1 MSENLYQ
8 QTENIGVL
16 ANSIKVNEDADDN
29 SDEDSLTN
37 FLNNDDEKNNEE
49 KNNDDDITKSIEN
62 EINELSN
69 NINDEDNN
77 DFNKINNDD
86 KEKNNDEN
94 DDNDSHISKLS
105 VNDDEDDNIR
115 EIKEDLDRFRDKEK
129 EMNDL
134 EEYEN
139 ATPEY
144 KKFLKFRLINK
155 MADLSRNK
163 GVIFTQN
170 YNLNSDYM
178 TMKAEYDYQ
187 VSLTVKKQAVK
198 NYYNILMT
206 VLKGLEY
213 GNKRFDPLGIDLDGL
228 ANNVE
233 ASKEELIDALGD
245 FYNEHNSSMGTASP
259 VVRIGFIIIQAAVMT
274 MITNAS
280 SKYIMNMFSNNS
292 AISKLEQEAMSNTMS
307 GNKTKYQDETKNE
320 YNTLKENIKNR
331 IEQQNIQQNQQQN
344 NFNNSSSSLQ
354 QNNLNNN
361 LNNNINNGF
370 MTSSTPILKK
380 PQMPASLQHLKI

>member
-1 MSENLYQ
+1 MSEEIPYQ

-16 ANSIKVNEDADDN
+16 ANSIKVNENADEN
-29 SDEDSLTN
+29 SDDEDSLTN
-37 FLNNDDEKNNEE
+37 FLNNDKNDEVKKDDEE
-49 KNNDDDITKSIEN
+49 DITKSIEN

-69 NINDEDNN
+69 NY
-77 DFNKINNDD
+77 
-86 KEKNNDEN
+86 
-94 DDNDSHISKLS
+94 DDNKNYNKEDDEDSHISKIS
-105 VNDDEDDNIR
+105 INDEDENDEIRNNIR
-115 EIKEDLDRFRDKEK
+115 EDIERFKDEEK
-129 EMNDL
+129 EQNDL

-206 VLKGLEY
+206 VLKGLEF
-213 GNKRFDPLGIDLDGL
+213 GNKKWDPLGIDLDGL
-228 ANNVE
+228 SNNVE
-233 ASKEELIDALGD
+233 ASKEELLDALGD
-245 FYNEHNSSMGTASP
+245 FYNEHQAAVGTASP
-259 VVRIGFIIIQAAVMT
+259 VVRIGFIIVQAAVMT

-292 AISKLEQEAMSNTMS
+292 AISKLEQEAMNNTMS
-307 GNKTKYQDETKNE
+307 GNKTTYQDETKNE
-320 YNTLKENIKNR
+320 YNNLKETIRQR
-331 IEQQNIQQNQQQN
+331 IEENNNQQQFIN
-344 NFNNSSSSLQ
+344 QPSFNSTSPLLQKPNIPSSLQ
-354 QNNLNNN
+354 QEP
-361 LNNNINNGF
+361 NGF
-370 MTSSTPILKK
+370 MSSSTPSLKK
-380 PQMPASLQHLKI
+380 PQLPQSLQHINL

>member
-1 MSENLYQ
+1 MSEEIPYQ

-16 ANSIKVNEDADDN
+16 ANSIKVNENADEN
-29 SDEDSLTN
+29 SDDEDSLTN
-37 FLNNDDEKNNEE
+37 FLNNDKNDEVKKDDEE
-49 KNNDDDITKSIEN
+49 DITKSIEN

-69 NINDEDNN
+69 NYD
-77 DFNKINNDD
+77 DD
-86 KEKNNDEN
+86 KNYNKEDDE
-94 DDNDSHISKLS
+94 DSHISKIS
-105 VNDDEDDNIR
+105 INDEDENDEIRNNIR
-115 EIKEDLDRFRDKEK
+115 EDIERFKDEEK
-129 EMNDL
+129 EQNDL

-206 VLKGLEY
+206 VLKGLEF
-213 GNKRFDPLGIDLDGL
+213 GNKKWDPLGIDLDGL
-228 ANNVE
+228 SNNVE
-233 ASKEELIDALGD
+233 ASKEELLDALGD
-245 FYNEHNSSMGTASP
+245 FYNEHQAAVGTASP
-259 VVRIGFIIIQAAVMT
+259 VVRIGFIIVQAAVMT

-292 AISKLEQEAMSNTMS
+292 AISKLEQEAMNNTMS
-307 GNKTKYQDETKNE
+307 GNKTTYQDETKNE
-320 YNTLKENIKNR
+320 YNNLKETIRQR
-331 IEQQNIQQNQQQN
+331 IEENNNQQQFIN
-344 NFNNSSSSLQ
+344 QPSFNSTSPLLQKPNIPSSLQ
-354 QNNLNNN
+354 QEP
-361 LNNNINNGF
+361 NGF
-370 MTSSTPILKK
+370 MSSSTPSLKK
-380 PQMPASLQHLKI
+380 PQLPQSLQHINL

>member
-1 MSENLYQ
+1 MSENIPYQ

-16 ANSIKVNEDADDN
+16 ANSIKINEDNDENSDN
-29 SDEDSLTN
+29 DEDSLTN
-37 FLNNDDEKNNEE
+37 FLNNNSNKDDENNKDE
-49 KNNDDDITKSIEN
+49 KDDNKIENDIIKSIDDDITKSIEN

-69 NINDEDNN
+69 NYEENKDDSSNISKININDEDDEIRNN
-77 DFNKINNDD
+77 
-86 KEKNNDEN
+86 
-94 DDNDSHISKLS
+94 
-105 VNDDEDDNIR
+105 
-115 EIKEDLDRFRDKEK
+115 IKEDIERFKDSEK

-155 MADLSRNK
+155 MADLSKNK

-198 NYYNILMT
+198 NYYNILLT
-206 VLKGLEY
+206 VLKGLEF
-213 GNKRFDPLGIDLDGL
+213 GNKRWDPLGIDLDGL
-228 ANNVE
+228 SNNVE
-233 ASKEELIDALGD
+233 TSKEELLDALGD
-245 FYNEHNSSMGTASP
+245 FYNEHQTIIGGTASP
-259 VVRIGFIIIQAAVMT
+259 IVRIGFIIVQAAIMT

-292 AISKLEQEAMSNTMS
+292 AISKLEQEAMNNTMS
-307 GNKTKYQDETKNE
+307 GNKTTYQDETKNE
-320 YNTLKENIKNR
+320 YNNLKETIKQR
-331 IEQQNIQQNQQQN
+331 IEENKQT
-344 NFNNSSSSLQ
+344 FNNPSLSNSSLQ
-354 QNNLNNN
+354 KPNTSSLQESNLF
-361 LNNNINNGF
+361 L
-370 MTSSTPILKK
+370 SSTPSIKK
-380 PQMPASLQHLKI
+380 PQLPQSLQHINL

>member
-1 MSENLYQ
+1 MSEEIPYQ

-16 ANSIKVNEDADDN
+16 ANSIKVNENADEN
-29 SDEDSLTN
+29 SDDEDSLTN
-37 FLNNDDEKNNEE
+37 FFFFFKNDEVKKDDEE
-49 KNNDDDITKSIEN
+49 DITKSIEN

-69 NINDEDNN
+69 NY
-77 DFNKINNDD
+77 
-86 KEKNNDEN
+86 
-94 DDNDSHISKLS
+94 DDNKNYNNKEEEDEDSHISKIS
-105 VNDDEDDNIR
+105 INDEDENDEIR
-115 EIKEDLDRFRDKEK
+115 NNIKEDIERFKDEEK
-129 EMNDL
+129 EQNDL

-206 VLKGLEY
+206 VLKGLEF
-213 GNKRFDPLGIDLDGL
+213 GNKKWDPLGIDLDGL
-228 ANNVE
+228 SNNVE
-233 ASKEELIDALGD
+233 ASKEELLDALGD
-245 FYNEHNSSMGTASP
+245 FYNEHQAAVGTASP
-259 VVRIGFIIIQAAVMT
+259 VVRIGFIIVQAAVMT

-292 AISKLEQEAMSNTMS
+292 AISKLEQEAMNNTMS
-307 GNKTKYQDETKNE
+307 GNKTTYQDETKNE
-320 YNTLKENIKNR
+320 YNNLKETIRQR
-331 IEQQNIQQNQQQN
+331 IEENNNQQQFIN
-344 NFNNSSSSLQ
+344 QPSFNSTSPLLQKPNIPSSLQ
-354 QNNLNNN
+354 QEP
-361 LNNNINNGF
+361 NGF
-370 MTSSTPILKK
+370 MSSSTPSLKK
-380 PQMPASLQHLKI
+380 PQLPQSLQHINL

>member
-1 MSENLYQ
+1 MSENIPYQ

-16 ANSIKVNEDADDN
+16 ANSIKINEDNDENSDN
-29 SDEDSLTN
+29 DEDSLTN
-37 FLNNDDEKNNEE
+37 FLNNDSNKDDENNKVDE
-49 KNNDDDITKSIEN
+49 NNRDENKIEDDITKSIEN

-69 NINDEDNN
+69 NYEEKNDDNISKININDEDDEIRNN
-77 DFNKINNDD
+77 
-86 KEKNNDEN
+86 
-94 DDNDSHISKLS
+94 
-105 VNDDEDDNIR
+105 
-115 EIKEDLDRFRDKEK
+115 IKEDIERFKDSEK

-206 VLKGLEY
+206 VLKGLEF
-213 GNKRFDPLGIDLDGL
+213 GNKRWDPLGIDLDGL
-228 ANNVE
+228 SNNVE
-233 ASKEELIDALGD
+233 TSKEELLDALGD
-245 FYNEHNSSMGTASP
+245 FYNEHQAIIGGTASP
-259 VVRIGFIIIQAAVMT
+259 IVRIGFIIVQAAIMT

-292 AISKLEQEAMSNTMS
+292 AISKLEQEAMNNTMS
-307 GNKTKYQDETKNE
+307 GNKTTYQDETKNE
-320 YNTLKENIKNR
+320 YNNLKETIKQR
-331 IEQQNIQQNQQQN
+331 IEENKQT
-344 NFNNSSSSLQ
+344 FNNPSFSNSSLQ
-354 QNNLNNN
+354 KPNTPSSLQESNLF
-361 LNNNINNGF
+361 L
-370 MTSSTPILKK
+370 SSTPSIKK
-380 PQMPASLQHLKI
+380 PQLPQSLQHINL

>member
-1 MSENLYQ
+1 MSEEQYQ

-16 ANSIKVNEDADDN
+16 ANSIKVNENPN
-29 SDEDSLTN
+29 SDNEDSLTN
-37 FLNNDDEKNNEE
+37 FLNDDNNSKDDYNKKND
-49 KNNDDDITKSIEN
+49 DDDITKSIEK
-62 EINELSN
+62 EINDLSN
-69 NINDEDNN
+69 NYDDDNK
-77 DFNKINNDD
+77 NKD
-86 KEKNNDEN
+86 
-94 DDNDSHISKLS
+94 DDNDSNISKLS
-105 VNDDEDDNIR
+105 VNEDDDIRNNIR
-115 EIKEDLDRFRDKEK
+115 EDIERFKDEEK
-129 EMNDL
+129 EQNDL

-206 VLKGLEY
+206 VLKGLEF
-213 GNKRFDPLGIDLDGL
+213 GNKRWDPLGIDLDGL
-228 ANNVE
+228 TNNVE
-233 ASKEELIDALGD
+233 ASKEELLDALGD
-245 FYNEHNSSMGTASP
+245 FYNEHQASVGTASP
-259 VVRIGFIIIQAAVMT
+259 VVRIGFIIVQAAVMT

-292 AISKLEQEAMSNTMS
+292 AISKLEQEAMNNTMT
-307 GNKTKYQDETKNE
+307 GNKTTYQDETKNE
-320 YNTLKENIKNR
+320 YNNLKETIKQR
-331 IEQQNIQQNQQQN
+331 IEENNKQYHAPFEQQFNQPS
-344 NFNNSSSSLQ
+344 FSSTSPILQKPNLPSSLQ
-354 QNNLNNN
+354 EP
-361 LNNNINNGF
+361 NGF
-370 MTSSTPILKK
+370 MKSSTPSLKK
-380 PQMPASLQHLKI
+380 PQIPQSLQHINL

>member
-1 MSENLYQ
+1 MSENIPYQ
-8 QTENIGVL
+8 QTENIGAL
-16 ANSIKVNEDADDN
+16 ANSIKINENPEEDSDN
-29 SDEDSLTN
+29 EESLTN
-37 FLNNDDEKNNEE
+37 FLNDDNNKDDYDKKENDDNKKDE
-49 KNNDDDITKSIEN
+49 DDDITKSIEN

-69 NINDEDNN
+69 NYDN
-77 DFNKINNDD
+77 KNDD
-86 KEKNNDEN
+86 V
-94 DDNDSHISKLS
+94 DDNDSNISKLS
-105 VNDDEDDNIR
+105 INEDDDDIR
-115 EIKEDLDRFRDKEK
+115 NNIKEDIERFKDEEK
-129 EMNDL
+129 EQNDL

-206 VLKGLEY
+206 VLKGLEF
-213 GNKRFDPLGIDLDGL
+213 GNKKWDPLGIDLDGL
-228 ANNVE
+228 SNNVE
-233 ASKEELIDALGD
+233 ASKEELLED
-245 FYNEHNSSMGTASP
+245 FYNEHQAAVGTASP
-259 VVRIGFIIIQAAVMT
+259 VVRIGFIIVQAAVMT

-292 AISKLEQEAMSNTMS
+292 AISKLEQEAMNNTMS
-307 GNKTKYQDETKNE
+307 GNKTTYQDETKNE
-320 YNTLKENIKNR
+320 YNNLKETIRQR
-331 IEQQNIQQNQQQN
+331 IEENNNQPSFNSTSPLLQKPNIP
-344 NFNNSSSSLQ
+344 SSLQ
-354 QNNLNNN
+354 QEP
-361 LNNNINNGF
+361 NGF
-370 MTSSTPILKK
+370 MSSSTPSLKK
-380 PQMPASLQHLKI
+380 PQLPQSLQHINI